1 MKLIRTVSDMQ
12 KFSLDCKRKNQ
23 TIGFVPTMGS
33 LHEGHLSLIRLA
45 KKRSDIV
52 VVSIFVNPL
61 QFGKGEDFDKY
72 PRNLDRDAEL
82 LHKEGVDVLFYPSV
96 DEMYPDGKILTEV
109 YVNKISEILCGKYR
123 EGHFKGVTT
132 VVSKLFNIVMP
143 DIAVFGKKDR
153 QQLFIIKK
161 MVNDLNF
168 NIKIIEGEIIREK
181 DGLAMSS
188 RNSYLLDEER
198 ESALMIY
205 KGLKNSVDTLKKTKD
220 VEKTKKEFIK
230 YVESSPLNS
239 VQYIEVVNSKDFSI
253 VEEVDRD
260 LYYILTAVFVGNTRL
275 IDNMEVEIE

>member
-1 MKLIRTVSDMQ
+1 MKIIRTVSDMQ
-12 KFSLDCKRKNQ
+12 EFSLNCKRNSQ
-23 TIGFVPTMGS
+23 TIGFVPTMGY

-45 KKRSDIV
+45 RERSNIV

-82 LHKEGVDVLFYPSV
+82 LRKEGVDILFYPSV
-96 DEMYPDGKILTEV
+96 DEMYPEGKILTEV

-168 NIKIIEGEIIREK
+168 NIEIIEGEIIREK

-188 RNSYLLDEER
+188 RNSYLSDEER

-220 VEKTKKEFIK
+220 VGKTKKEFIK
-230 YVESSPLNS
+230 YVESSSLNS
-239 VQYIEVVNSKDFSI
+239 VQYIEVVDSKDFSI
-253 VEEVDRD
+253 VEEVDKG
-260 LYYILTAVFVGNTRL
+260 LYYILTAVFVGSTRL
-275 IDNMEVEIE
+275 IDNMEVKVE